1 MIQILLSLALSLP
14 SPGAIAGPGPQL
26 GSQAQPESASDPARI
41 AWFTDWDQ
49 ARAEAERSGRP
60 IFLMSAA
67 PRCHDV
73 PGLW

>member
-1 MIQILLSLALSLP
+1 MLILLLSLALSLP
-14 SPGAIAGPGPQL
+14 CHPLPASPLLGVDSGTDVEASQGP
-26 GSQAQPESASDPARI
+26 ERI

-49 ARAEAERSGRP
+49 ARAEAERTGRP